1 MVKGVEGLVEIPEVL
16 AVEPPDP
23 LATGGRYRLF
33 DAVLLFESR
42 RGSVYAEEGE
52 AARICRWL

>member
-1 MVKGVEGLVEIPEVL
+1 VVKGVEGLVERPDVL
-16 AVEPPDP
+16 TVDPPDP

-42 RGSVYAEEGE
+42 RGSVEAEEGE
-52 AARICRWL
+52 DVRICR

>member
-1 MVKGVEGLVEIPEVL
+1 MVKGVEGLVERPEVL
-16 AVEPPDP
+16 TVDPPDP

-42 RGSVYAEEGE
+42 RGSVEAEEGE
-52 AARICRWL
+52 DVRICR